1 LILSVVLKFDIEN
14 YFDKK
19 IFKNS
24 FFPVNVV
31 TQHRVGLF
39 DQVTLLLP
47 FFTATDLFLL
57 QDIPLGLMDDIYDF
71 ISKFGQRIDEVED
84 VLTNNRLWKQR
95 TVDVGVIGAEDALL
109 YGFRYC

>member
-1 LILSVVLKFDIEN
+1 
-14 YFDKK
+14 
-19 IFKNS
+19 
-24 FFPVNVV
+24 
-31 TQHRVGLF
+31 
-39 DQVTLLLP
+39 
-47 FFTATDLFLL
+47 L

-109 YGFRYC
+109 YGFRYCWITVTLLN